1 MLKSSLQIKVAAT
14 FVVFMAI
21 MAGLFFVYQQTI
33 LIPVYSALE
42 RAFVARELE
51 RVMKVFHHEQMGLA
65 ALAADWSAWDDTYEY
80 AIDRNSTYEDGN
92 LSLSSLTNLSV
103 NLIFLYDK
111 TGAVLWG
118 GVSEPGE
125 ETWSSLAEFPPQG
138 PSHIPGLSA
147 FPDVP
152 AGKQLRAGLVFTGKG
167 LLMLASLPILNSH
180 AQGDPHGVFV
190 MGRLLKGENLEKLQ
204 TVAGL
209 DFEVLPAAQLP
220 TDHKALALTQPK
232 TQENAMYIDDQD
244 LNTLVAWR
252 AMHDLYDQPRFLV
265 KVTIARDIFRTGYQ
279 GLRNG
284 VWLMIGAMLIL
295 MAGLMVVVQRE
306 VVRPV
311 VRISQHLLRLRLK
324 GVYDQPINYTARDEL
339 GRLARS
345 LNALLLKVA
354 EQSNQLKDLSYE
366 DSLTAVANRRCFDE
380 QFQHQWI
387 HCVTEKLPLAV
398 ILCDIDDFKRYN
410 DLYGHLQGDKCLHD
424 VAQTLKRAANKQ
436 KDLVAR
442 FGGEEFVILLP
453 ETTLLDAIAV
463 AERICTTVEA
473 LHIEHGHSHVSRWVT
488 VSLGVAAVTPSNDLS
503 SEVLLHAADN
513 ALYRAKTAGRNRVAS
528 GAISSGLF

>member
-14 FVVFMAI
+14 FVLFMAI

-33 LIPVYSALE
+33 LVPVYSALE

-51 RVMKVFHHEQMGLA
+51 RVVKVFHHEQMGLA

-80 AIDRNSTYEDGN
+80 ALDRNTTYEEGN
-92 LSLSSLTNLSV
+92 LNLSSLANLSV
-103 NLIFLYDK
+103 NLMFLYDK

-118 GVSEPGE
+118 GVVEPGE
-125 ETWSSLAEFPPQG
+125 NTWSSLEEFPPQG
-138 PSHIPGLSA
+138 PSQISGLADYS
-147 FPDVP
+147 DIP
-152 AGKQLRAGLVFTGKG
+152 AGKQMRAGLVFTEKG

-180 AQGDPHGVFV
+180 GRGDPHGMFV
-190 MGRLLKGENLEKLQ
+190 MGRLLKGENLEKLR

-209 DFEVLPAAQLP
+209 DFDVLPTEQLP
-220 TDHKALALTQPK
+220 AKHKALALTQPHA
-232 TQENAMYIDDQD
+232 QENAMYIEDQD

-252 AMHDLYDQPRFLV
+252 ALQDLYGQPRFLI
-265 KVTIARDIFRTGYQ
+265 KVTIARDIFQTGYQ

-284 VWLMIGAMLIL
+284 VWLMIGSMLIL
-295 MAGLMVVVQRE
+295 MVGLMVLVQRE

-324 GVYDQPINYTARDEL
+324 GVYDQPINYTASDEL
-339 GRLARS
+339 GRLARL
-345 LNALLLKVA
+345 LNALLLKVS

-366 DSLTAVANRRCFDE
+366 DSLTAVANRRCFNE
-380 QFQHQWI
+380 QFQQQWM
-387 HCVTEKLPLAV
+387 HCTAEKLSLAV

-410 DLYGHLQGDKCLHD
+410 DLYGHLQGDQCLHE
-424 VAQTLKRAANKQ
+424 VAQALKRAANKQ

-453 ETTLLDAIAV
+453 QTTLLDAITV

-473 LHIEHGHSHVSRWVT
+473 LHIEHGQSHVSRWVT
-488 VSLGVAAVTPSNDLS
+488 VSLGVAALTPSNELAP
-503 SEVLLHAADN
+503 EMLLHAADT

-528 GAISSGLF
+528 GALSSSLF

>member
-1 MLKSSLQIKVAAT
+1 MLKNSLQIKVAAT
-14 FVVFMAI
+14 FVLFMAI

-51 RVMKVFHHEQMGLA
+51 RVVNVFHHEQMGLA

-80 AIDRNSTYEDGN
+80 AIDRNSEYEEGN
-92 LSLSSLTNLSV
+92 LNLSSLANLSV
-103 NLIFLYDK
+103 NVMFLYDK
-111 TGAVLWG
+111 TGAVVWG
-118 GVSEPGE
+118 GVAEPGE
-125 ETWSSLAEFPPQG
+125 ETWTTLAEFPPQG
-138 PSHIPGLSA
+138 PSHISGLSE
-147 FPDVP
+147 FPDVHG
-152 AGKQLRAGLVFTGKG
+152 GKQLRAGMVFTEKG

-180 AQGDPHGVFV
+180 GKGEPHGVLV

-209 DFEVLPAAQLP
+209 DFEVLPTEQLP
-220 TDHKALALTQPK
+220 AKHKALALTQLNH
-232 TQENAMYIDDQD
+232 QENAMYIEDQNLD
-244 LNTLVAWR
+244 TLVAWR
-252 AMHDLYDQPRFLV
+252 AIHDLYGQPRFLV
-265 KVTIARDIFRTGYQ
+265 KVTIARDLFRTGYQ

-284 VWLMIGAMLIL
+284 VWLMIGSMLIL
-295 MAGLMVVVQRE
+295 MAGLMLLVQRE

-324 GVYDQPINYTARDEL
+324 GVYDEPIHYTARDEL
-339 GRLARS
+339 GRLARF

-354 EQSNQLKDLSYE
+354 EQSTQLKDLSYE
-366 DSLTAVANRRCFDE
+366 DSLTAVANRRCFNE
-380 QFQHQWI
+380 QFQQQWMR
-387 HCVTEKLPLAV
+387 CSAEQLPLAV

-410 DLYGHLQGDKCLHD
+410 DLYGHLQGDQCLHE
-424 VAQTLKRAANKQ
+424 VAQALKRAANKQ

-473 LHIEHGHSHVSRWVT
+473 LHIEHGHSQVSGWVT
-488 VSLGVAAVTPSNDLS
+488 VSLGVAALTPTNDLS
-503 SEVLLHAADN
+503 PETLLHAADN